1 MKSTFIGSAV
11 SVLLVFSA
19 ISYAKDYV
27 QGQDPK
33 PNQQQV
39 PPSSLQVQTSN
50 QQAGTVPATGQPA
63 AESGKQESSISDP
76 PSLTSVS
83 KVPVESVSAVNDGR
97 SEAVVAT
104 QTYTA
109 TAYSL
114 RGRTASGRPVSRGL
128 IAADPRV
135 LPLGTVVRVEAGA
148 FSGEYLVADTGGAVK
163 GRRIDIWTPT
173 AREAMKF
180 GRRAVKL
187 TVLSFGGKRAKA
199 GSVCPGQANGLATTT
214 SQAPQPADKKEK

>member
-1 MKSTFIGSAV
+1 MKSTFFGSAV

-27 QGQDPK
+27 QRQDAK
-33 PNQQQV
+33 PTQQ
-39 PPSSLQVQTSN
+39 PSQIQTSI
-50 QQAGTVPATGQPA
+50 QQPGSVPATSQPVA
-63 AESGKQESSISDP
+63 DSAKQESPITD
-76 PSLTSVS
+76 PSLTSAS
-83 KVPVESVSAVNDGR
+83 KVPVEPVPIVNDGG
-97 SEAVVAT
+97 SKPVVAA

-128 IAADPRV
+128 IAADPSV
-135 LPLGTVVRVEAGA
+135 LPLGTRVRVEAGS
-148 FSGEYLVADTGGAVK
+148 FTGEYLVADTGGAVK

-173 AREAMKF
+173 AREAMHF

-187 TVLSFGGKRAKA
+187 TVLSFGGKRAKSA
-199 GSVCPGQANGLATTT
+199 SVAPRQVNGV
-214 SQAPQPADKKEK
+214 APSSSPSVQKAEKQEE